1 MLSYGNLLSS
11 LRSYEAEVAYLEVE
25 TEKISSIPDG
35 SRIFGKLR
43 SLKRRKSERIICR
56 ANCNVCN
63 TKPVCSSTRS
73 PPATAYTSSQETRWL
88 KSKGRFLSIG
98 AAIMSNRNERAPDG
112 LVADAHLSDGFLH
125 LLLIKDCSH
134 ALYLW

>member
-1 MLSYGNLLSS
+1 MVTVFSS

-25 TEKISSIPDG
+25 SDKDSSVSDG
-35 SRIFGKLR
+35 SRLFGKVW
-43 SLKRRKSERIICR
+43 SLKQRKSERIICR
-56 ANCNVCN
+56 TNCKVCN
-63 TKPVCSSTRS
+63 IKPVYSSTRS
-73 PPATAYTSSQETRWL
+73 PRTTPYMSPQETRWS
-88 KSKGRFLSIG
+88 KSKGRFLCVG

-125 LLLIKDCSH
+125 LLLIKDCPH